1 MLKPGRYRHYRGG
14 VYVVLFTAQ
23 HSDDGKPH
31 VVYMNEKHGTFYI
44 RPLKEFTSDVNV
56 DSEDGAIPRFKL
68 LEEK

>member
-1 MLKPGRYRHYRGG
+1 